1 MVVLSYSWQKYKKG
15 LEWKFTRGK
24 AGASQGG
31 HREAK
36 GMAVDIRATP
46 YEGAGRAKPR
56 LSVMVRLNTK
66 KHPCSPCSQLYGTG
80 FHRRCLISAIRCKSF
95 PRQGR

>member
-1 MVVLSYSWQKYKKG
+1 MGIYKR
-15 LEWKFTRGK
+15 ERE
-24 AGASQGG
+24 GASQGG

-56 LSVMVRLNTK
+56 LSVMVRLNTMR
-66 KHPCSPCSQLYGTG
+66 HPCSLCSQLYGTG
-80 FHRRCLISAIRCKSF
+80 FHQHCLISASRCKSF
-95 PRQGR
+95 LR